1 MTETTQTEAK
11 TRLQSLASLLD
22 IPDAKPEDP
31 AIEAKAAEVVD
42 KLITADPQDAQVK
55 VDVRQALQTMGAALQ
70 RESAH
75 RSQMLK
81 QPIQKLYKESEE
93 SGSVG
98 NALVD
103 LKLKVEELD
112 PGKFDFEAG
121 WFTRS
126 LGRLPLVGTPVKRY
140 FSRFESA
147 STVMDAIVRS
157 LKDGRD
163 QLNRDNVTL
172 TNDQKGMREINLSLE
187 AAIKLGQSIDQKLT
201 DMLAREIAHGDPKHA
216 FIEAEWLFP
225 LRQRIM
231 DLQQQLVVNQQAIL
245 AIEMI
250 IRNNIELIRG
260 VDRAV
265 NVTVSALQVAVTL
278 ALALA
283 NQKIVLQ
290 KVQAVNETTD
300 NLIAGT
306 AERLRTQGAEIHK
319 LAAGTTLDIGVL
331 KKAFEDIRTAIDD
344 VSKFRQEALPQMA
357 KAITELDHL
366 SSEAEKTIAVM
377 DSANR
382 ARDAF
387 KSEME
392 GGK

>member
-121 WFTRS
+121 W
-126 LGRLPLVGTPVKRY
+126 
-140 FSRFESA
+140 
-147 STVMDAIVRS
+147 
-157 LKDGRD
+157 
-163 QLNRDNVTL
+163 VT
-172 TNDQKGMREINLSLE
+172 
-187 AAIKLGQSIDQKLT
+187 
-201 DMLAREIAHGDPKHA
+201 
-216 FIEAEWLFP
+216 
-225 LRQRIM
+225 
-231 DLQQQLVVNQQAIL
+231 
-245 AIEMI
+245 
-250 IRNNIELIRG
+250 
-260 VDRAV
+260 
-265 NVTVSALQVAVTL
+265 
-278 ALALA
+278 
-283 NQKIVLQ
+283 
-290 KVQAVNETTD
+290 
-300 NLIAGT
+300 
-306 AERLRTQGAEIHK
+306 
-319 LAAGTTLDIGVL
+319 
-331 KKAFEDIRTAIDD
+331 
-344 VSKFRQEALPQMA
+344 
-357 KAITELDHL
+357 
-366 SSEAEKTIAVM
+366 
-377 DSANR
+377 
-382 ARDAF
+382 
-387 KSEME
+387 
-392 GGK
+392 